1 MRYYIT
7 DDGTFGNA
15 DDVKF
20 FDDPNLPEDFGDWSD
35 RERLEYAS
43 ARFRKDAVD
52 AVEAARRT
60 LEKAAL
66 ASIEALVKE
75 KFPDAASI
83 RYDVQMDKDG
93 DWSAWLLAVFDKTG
107 KAFGPSPAVFQR
119 GGVDTEDLSQTAL
132 WRHGLFDDL
141 FDGLG
146 DDLANDGNLNDL
158 VNTYS
163 TYRDGRIFFS

>member
-52 AVEAARRT
+52 
-60 LEKAAL
+60 
-66 ASIEALVKE
+66 
-75 KFPDAASI
+75 I